1 MSGELL
7 LHTTEGIKKAKL
19 QSLNLAPITSLAF
32 APLAV
37 QRPVLACSTKAGAL
51 QVWSLHDSRPGEKYP
66 NLHKVRF
73 QATALQFAKKKASL
87 VSADAYVARG
97 IHLANGCIV
106 AGSCSSGEIC

>member
-73 QATALQFAKKKASL
+73 QATALQFAK
-87 VSADAYVARG
+87 
-97 IHLANGCIV
+97 N
-106 AGSCSSGEIC
+106 